1 MTKVKRI
8 KGIQDP
14 TEKNPR
20 VLAIYSL
27 PKTGKTECL
36 AQLENHFILDF
47 DQSSGFYRCN
57 AEKIPDYNA
66 YIETMMELKEMK
78 IENNGK
84 LPYKYIILDTVT
96 TATETVIRAMAVM
109 MYNKEEGENKPLN
122 WDITSLSYGKG
133 YGYIR
138 EATKLMIEQAKRY
151 GEYVIVV
158 GHVADKSVNKNGTDL
173 TIKELDLPGKL
184 KNILA
189 ANVDGLALMYRK
201 DKNTNV
207 LSFIHDESDVLGG
220 TRAQHL
226 NGQEIVISEKT
237 DIGLKT
243 YWDKIYI

>member
-1 MTKVKRI
+1 M
-8 KGIQDP
+8 DD
-14 TEKNPR
+14 
-20 VLAIYSL
+20 
-27 PKTGKTECL
+27 
-36 AQLENHFILDF
+36 HFILDF
-47 DQSSGFYRCN
+47 DGSSSFYRCN
-57 AEKIPDYNA
+57 AEKIPDYNT
-66 YIETMMELKEMK
+66 YMEVMLELKEMK
-78 IENNGK
+78 IENGGK
-84 LPYKYIILDTVT
+84 YPFKFIILDTIT
-96 TATETVIRAMAVM
+96 TAIETVIRAMAVQ
-109 MYNKEEGENKPLN
+109 MYNKNEGENQSLT
-122 WDITSLSYGKG
+122 WDITSLNYGKG
-133 YGYIR
+133 HGYIR

-237 DIGLKT
+237 DTGLKT